1 MEMMPDEEFNLLA
14 VLKALDTLDESERSA
29 LAEKLQASPELQSEL
44 AAFETAVSA
53 IAYTAPALPVAP
65 DLKNRLLQRIA
76 ELPTTVESVNAQPI
90 VASPTENNPPSLIVR
105 SQNVKWKSFG
115 VPGISIG
122 KLYLDKKKRQITC
135 LMRLEPGVTF
145 PLHRHADSEEVFVLE
160 GDLTV
165 EGEVCYQGD
174 YIRSVPGSTH
184 SPVTEGGCLL
194 LIKSSTNNE
203 KLA

>member
-1 MEMMPDEEFNLLA
+1 
-14 VLKALDTLDESERSA
+14 
-29 LAEKLQASPELQSEL
+29 EKLQASPELQSEL
-44 AAFETAVSA
+44 AAFETAISA
-53 IAYTAPALPVAP
+53 IAYTAPAVPVAP
-65 DLKNRLLQRIA
+65 DLKNRLFQRLA
-76 ELPTTVESVNAQPI
+76 ELPMVTPPA
-90 VASPTENNPPSLIVR
+90 ENNPPSLIVR
-105 SQNVKWKSFG
+105 SQNVKWRPYS

-122 KLYLDKKKRQITC
+122 KLYLDKKKREITC

-174 YIRSVPGSTH
+174 YIRSVPGSIH

-203 KLA
+203 RLV

>member
-1 MEMMPDEEFNLLA
+1 MEMMPDEEFNMLA
-14 VLKALDTLDESERSA
+14 ALQALDTLDESERRV

-44 AAFETAVSA
+44 AAFETAISA
-53 IAYTAPALPVAP
+53 IAYTAPAVPVAP
-65 DLKNRLLQRIA
+65 DLKNRLFQRLA
-76 ELPTTVESVNAQPI
+76 ELPMVTPPA
-90 VASPTENNPPSLIVR
+90 ENNPPSLIVR
-105 SQNVKWKSFG
+105 SQNVKWRPYS

-122 KLYLDKKKRQITC
+122 KLYLDKKKREITC

-174 YIRSVPGSTH
+174 YIRSVPGSIH

-203 KLA
+203 RLV